1 MADKDKYVTILGST
15 GSIGV
20 QSLDVLDS
28 ADTEYRVAYLTAN
41 TNIELLA
48 AQVNKYK
55 PLGVAIRDEKAYREF
70 KKNYSFDCKL
80 YHGEEGIIEVAGD
93 KDNDLVISA
102 LVGFSGVIPTLTAI
116 YSGTTVALANKET
129 LVSAGK
135 IVMDAARANNTA
147 IIAVDSEHS
156 AVLQCLAGEDKENIE
171 KLILTASGGP
181 FLNVPACEFP
191 NITVEQALSHPNWSM
206 GNKITID
213 SATMMNK
220 GFEVIEAYWLFG
232 VDAKNIEVLIHPQSI
247 IHSLVQFND
256 GSVKAQLGLPDMHL
270 PILYA
275 FSYPHRLRS
284 NFNRLSL
291 ADVGSLSFL
300 KPDFEKYR
308 CLQLAYEALS
318 TGGNAPTVLNAANE
332 IAVSAFLNNTI
343 SFDKIPLAIEKVM
356 NMSHFTVNPGLDE
369 IIESDIN
376 ARDLCRDII
385 NNC

>member
-1 MADKDKYVTILGST
+1 MGPISLFNWATAFASNLSGHRSSPGS
-15 GSIGV
+15 V
-20 QSLDVLDS
+20 RQSS
-28 ADTEYRVAYLTAN
+28 P
-41 TNIELLA
+41 
-48 AQVNKYK
+48 K
-55 PLGVAIRDEKAYREF
+55 G
-70 KKNYSFDCKL
+70 
-80 YHGEEGIIEVAGD
+80 
-93 KDNDLVISA
+93 
-102 LVGFSGVIPTLTAI
+102 
-116 YSGTTVALANKET
+116 
-129 LVSAGK
+129 
-135 IVMDAARANNTA
+135 
-147 IIAVDSEHS
+147 
-156 AVLQCLAGEDKENIE
+156 VLQCLAGEDKENIE

-181 FLNVPACEFP
+181 FLNVPAGEFHK
-191 NITVEQALSHPNWSM
+191 ITVEQALSHPNWSM

-291 ADVGSLSFL
+291 ADVGSLSFM

-343 SFDKIPLAIEKVM
+343 SFDKIPLVIERVM
-356 NMSHFTVNPGLDE
+356 SMSHFAVNPGLDE

-385 NNC
+385 NNCQ